1 MKSKK
6 RGIDLASRWN
16 LSHIWLVR
24 GLRMQHRCSVVMS
37 LGQPRVWGNERHT
50 MDSQDTCLLRTKLRQ
65 VNMEYS
71 ALVRDRTRERRF
83 VRLGELRTERRA
95 LMNLLFGGVNSKR
108 CPLVSQPDVE
118 AEAAGR
124 PTTRPLVRGQT
135 SRLGQ
140 QMGDPFGVP

>member
-6 RGIDLASRWN
+6 RGIDLAGKQN
-16 LSHIWLVR
+16 LSCIWLVR
-24 GLRMQHRCSVVMS
+24 GLRMQHRCSIVMS
-37 LGQPRVWGNERHT
+37 MGQPRVWDNERHT
-50 MDSQDTCLLRTKLRQ
+50 MDSREICLLRTKLRQ

-71 ALVRDRTRERRF
+71 ALVRDRAQERRF

-95 LMNLLFGGVNSKR
+95 LMNLLLGGANSKR
-108 CPLVSQPDVE
+108 CPTFRPDVE
-118 AEAAGR
+118 AAASGR

-140 QMGDPFGVP
+140 HVGDPFGGP